1 MKLEI
6 THLQVSRTAH
16 FTIEDEDGKEYI
28 VNFAENDVFDEFS
41 ETTKFYLTNVK
52 MASKKIESNY
62 EIKENEIEKEM
73 EKDIEIDIEKE
84 KDDKKENNE
93 I

>member
-28 VNFAENDVFDEFS
+28 VNFAENDVFDEWRVMD
-41 ETTKFYLTNVK
+41 EDGNDIDHDVDLYDTLIT
-52 MASKKIESNY
+52 MC
-62 EIKENEIEKEM
+62 NEELNK
-73 EKDIEIDIEKE
+73 
-84 KDDKKENNE
+84 
-93 I
+93 

>member
-28 VNFAENDVFDEFS
+28 VNFAENDVFDEWRVMD
-41 ETTKFYLTNVK
+41 EDG
-52 MASKKIESNY
+52 
-62 EIKENEIEKEM
+62 
-73 EKDIEIDIEKE
+73 KDIDHDVDLYDTLITMC
-84 KDDKKENNE
+84 NE
-93 I
+93 ELNK

>member
-28 VNFAENDVFDEFS
+28 VNFAENDVFDEWRVMD
-41 ETTKFYLTNVK
+41 EDGNDIDHDVDLYDTLIA
-52 MASKKIESNY
+52 MC
-62 EIKENEIEKEM
+62 NEELNK
-73 EKDIEIDIEKE
+73 
-84 KDDKKENNE
+84 
-93 I
+93 